1 MALEVSWRKDQ
12 MHSVTAAAHGSVP
25 PPQILEPKWLSVGAL
40 AKPETGFLKETF
52 RSLSLRLLID
62 FPSWKKM
69 EPIGHLS
76 SVFSSPPTI

>member
-40 AKPETGFLKETF
+40 AKPVSF

-76 SVFSSPPTI
+76 PVFSSPPTI